1 MVWVVFPSFG
11 EKVVETMAR
20 EAWVWLP
27 GKLYLIA
34 DTLSDRDPTKMCS
47 DITSRATTGEWEI

>member
-1 MVWVVFPSFG
+1 
-11 EKVVETMAR
+11 MAR
-20 EAWVWLP
+20 EAWVLLP